1 MRRPPAGRL
10 EVSATVPGTSPMEKR
25 APPLRTYALLGA
37 SAVALQT
44 ILLREFMALFH
55 SSELFTGAVLGGWLV
70 FVGAGSAVGEAAA
83 ARLRPKRA
91 FAALALLHAL
101 LATMILSAAPLV
113 RLLPAA
119 FGVAA
124 GTLPSLA
131 TAVALAIAGMSVP
144 CLLVGMSFPLTV
156 SAISG
161 GPHTP
166 GRLYAWDALGAV
178 AGGVSLAAIISLL
191 APDAVT
197 IASLA
202 GLALGGLSLL
212 WGRACGALAWLL
224 PGGLVSA
231 LAAVVLATPT
241 LRGAIEKATLALTFP
256 EEDVVAWEEAPDGR
270 RVLTRSSGEGRNLY
284 LGGTLVASEVD
295 EGGAAEFAALAAL
308 AHPSPT
314 RAAAL
319 SWPGDPMP
327 GMFSI
332 SAPGTMI
339 EMTLPRGGGLAERL
353 GRGQGSRLSATY
365 ADAREGLRGVSCV
378 DVIVYQPGMP
388 EALLSSR
395 LVSAEAFG
403 EAARA
408 LAPGGVLAAR
418 LPLGTDYLNEGSRKL
433 LASVLRAA
441 RRHFAHA
448 RLEPMPRAGAV
459 LLASDAPLA
468 GADEIAKR
476 YSALETKPPDFSP
489 DLLGSGPER
498 EFRLGALL
506 SDVEGAVAMPNHDLL
521 PSAIWYSAR
530 VTGAMFGKES
540 TFLRLEPGAW
550 WPAALF
556 VAIVAVSCLATTCLR
571 RGGGPA
577 IALARGAGLAFAAGA
592 GGMLL
597 EIAILFTY
605 QVRCGALYG
614 EVSLLLALVM
624 AGTGAGAWRGTA
636 AARALSSPWSRRK
649 IAAVACALAPGAALA
664 MGTALVPGAL
674 VRPTLWLMAIGT
686 GFVVG
691 AAYPVALASARPVDG
706 RGSSADAA
714 VPDRAARPGLVLA
727 ADLCGA
733 GIAAA
738 LGGGLLVP
746 VTGIAAT
753 ALSGFALVGVALAAA
768 LLPPRGARGALDGV
782 TARV

>member
-10 EVSATVPGTSPMEKR
+10 EVSATVPGTSPTERR

-37 SAVALQT
+37 SALALQT

-83 ARLRPKRA
+83 ARLRPRRA
-91 FAALALLHAL
+91 LAALAVLHAL
-101 LATMILSAAPLV
+101 LAALILSAAPLV

-119 FGVAA
+119 FGVPA

-131 TAVALAIAGMSVP
+131 TAVALAIAAMSVP
-144 CLLVGMSFPLTV
+144 CLLVGASFPLTV

-166 GRLYAWDALGAV
+166 ARLYAWDAIGAV
-178 AGGVSLAAIISLL
+178 AGGVSLAAVISLL

-197 IASLA
+197 IAALA

-212 WGRACGALAWLL
+212 WGRACGARAWLV
-224 PGGLVSA
+224 PGGLASA
-231 LAAVVLATPT
+231 LAAVVLATPA
-241 LRGAIEKATLALTFP
+241 LRTGIEKAALELAFP
-256 EEDVVAWEEAPDGR
+256 GEDVVAWEEAPDGR
-270 RVLTRSSGEGRNLY
+270 RVLTRSAGEGRNLY

-308 AHPSPT
+308 AHPSPA
-314 RAAAL
+314 RVAAL
-319 SWPGDPMP
+319 SWPGDPVP
-327 GMFSI
+327 EAFALG
-332 SAPGTMI
+332 APDAHV
-339 EMTLPRGGGLAERL
+339 EVALPRSGGLAERL
-353 GRGQGSRLSATY
+353 GRGQGRGFTVTY
-365 ADAREGLRGVSCV
+365 ADARARLRALSDM
-378 DVIVYQPGMP
+378 DVIAYQPGMP

-408 LAPGGVLAAR
+408 LAPGGVLAVR
-418 LPLGTDYLNEGSRKL
+418 LPIGTDYLNEGSRKL

-468 GADEIAKR
+468 GADEIAER
-476 YSALETKPPDFSP
+476 YSALATKPPDFRP
-489 DLLGSGPER
+489 GLLGSGPER
-498 EFRLGALL
+498 EFRLGALR
-506 SDVEGAVAMPNHDLL
+506 SDVEGAVATPNRDLL

-540 TFLRLEPGAW
+540 AFLRLEPGAW
-550 WPAALF
+550 WPGAFF
-556 VAIVAVSCLATTCLR
+556 VATVAIACLAPTCLR
-571 RGGGPA
+571 RRAGDPTL
-577 IALARGAGLAFAAGA
+577 ALARGAGLAFAAGS

-597 EIAILFTY
+597 EIAILCAY

-624 AGTGAGAWRGTA
+624 AGTGAGAWRGSA
-636 AARALSSPWSRRK
+636 AARSLSSPWSSRK
-649 IAAVACALAPGAALA
+649 LAAVACALAPGAALA
-664 MGTALVPGAL
+664 VGTALAPGAL

-691 AAYPVALASARPVDG
+691 AAYPVALASARPVDE
-706 RGSSADAA
+706 RGCSADDAL
-714 VPDRAARPGLVLA
+714 PDRAMRSGHVLA

-746 VTGIAAT
+746 VAGIAAT
-753 ALSGFALVGVALAAA
+753 ALSGLALVGVAVAVAILGGQ
-768 LLPPRGARGALDGV
+768 RTQ
-782 TARV
+782 TA